1 MNQALNGLKHIET
14 IPNFSKGNLSTAKM
28 AHGFGML
35 TTRAVCRHPCKCKR
49 QRPPRVSFAAF
60 FSSWTSVKQIEKIQ
74 WNKDEQSAWQLS
86 VTFPS
91 CFRDWIPGNSPL
103 AQLIPLAPGD
113 SLLHATRQWDDLFSL
128 VLREMGKKSYGD
140 FHQWGYTPIAG
151 LFLYVFVRENPI

>member
-1 MNQALNGLKHIET
+1 MQVQET
-14 IPNFSKGNLSTAKM
+14 EAASGVVCSLFFQLD
-28 AHGFGML
+28 FGETDL
-35 TTRAVCRHPCKCKR
+35 R
-49 QRPPRVSFAAF
+49 
-60 FSSWTSVKQIEKIQ
+60 EKIQ